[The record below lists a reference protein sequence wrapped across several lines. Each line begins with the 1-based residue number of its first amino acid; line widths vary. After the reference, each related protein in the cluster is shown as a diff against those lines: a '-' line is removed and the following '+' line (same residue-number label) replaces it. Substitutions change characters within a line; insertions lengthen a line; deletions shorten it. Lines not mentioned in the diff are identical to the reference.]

1 MYRTG
6 DLARRLP
13 DGALEFLGRVDHQ
26 VKVRGY
32 RVELGEIEEA
42 LSAHPLVGEA
52 VCLAREDTPG
62 DQRLVAYVTAAGAE
76 PPPET
81 ELGPHLRQRLPDYMV
96 PQAFVVLGDLP
107 RTPNGKVDRAALP
120 APEASRRAPS
130 SAYRAPE
137 TALERAFAE
146 VWAEVLDVPRVG
158 LADDFFELGGHS
170 ILAVRLAA
178 RLGETLGL
186 EVGLRALF
194 NAPTI
199 AGLLAALRA
208 DPRSGPALQQ
218 AEALLA
224 EVEDLSD
231 DEVEAA
237 LGEADTEPGR

>member
-1 MYRTG
+1 VTG
-6 DLARRLP
+6 
-13 DGALEFLGRVDHQ
+13 
-26 VKVRGY
+26 
-32 RVELGEIEEA
+32 
-42 LSAHPLVGEA
+42 
-52 VCLAREDTPG
+52 
-62 DQRLVAYVTAAGAE
+62 AGAE

-120 APEASRRAPS
+120 APEASRRALS

-146 VWAEVLDVPRVG
+146 VWAEVLYVPRVG